1 MCPFAARTICRAGLA
16 LAVALIAAGCGGK
29 SPAPPPAPSTPG
41 PSVPGATIVTG
52 TERLWWSQGGD
63 SSRMSFRAYVDG
75 TAVRLDRVNC
85 APATPDAECAAP
97 LPRLTD
103 GVHTIE
109 VAAVYDGTDAESA
122 RSETITVQ
130 KVTARAAASA
140 TALPDAATGRS
151 GQQGPGAVALDV
163 GFGLTADVV
172 ARDVRMPAQLGPL
185 PDGRVF
191 VVEYGGR
198 VSVVYPGDPGRMSVA
213 LEAADLRHPSPAG
226 ALALAVD
233 PDFSAT
239 RHAFVAYTYVDG
251 AGRPRARIL
260 RLREVGDR
268 LGEPS
273 AIFDAALS
281 PETSAAGDA
290 ATVAERALAE
300 GPRLAF
306 GPDRLLYAAL
316 PAGLGFDGHPAAS
329 RPVPAVVRLTA
340 EGRTPADGAMTGVNA
355 HPLAFGWHPSTRELL
370 GLLLDG
376 PSGALVQSL
385 DGARGRAGESKARF
399 RAEHDG
405 VTRLLRFDTL
415 AANGALDLA
424 SLAAGAMRALPAGV
438 VRLGVPV
445 DLDGLVP
452 GLSGWL
458 HDLVSRDGVVYAAI
472 SDDPTSRGSG
482 GTTGVIVRLRR

>member
-1 MCPFAARTICRAGLA
+1 MTPSDQIRGLYAVTPETEDSARLAAQVRAALEGGTRVVQYRDKSTDHALRRYQASALHALCCAHGAALIINDDVELAMEIDAHGVHLGREDGSIAAARARMGPQK
-16 LAVALIAAGCGGK
+16 LI
-29 SPAPPPAPSTPG
+29 
-41 PSVPGATIVTG
+41 GATCY
-52 TERLWWSQGGD
+52 RN
-63 SSRMSFRAYVDG
+63 
-75 TAVRLDRVNC
+75 LDN
-85 APATPDAECAAP
+85 
-97 LPRLTD
+97 
-103 GVHTIE
+103 
-109 VAAVYDGTDAESA
+109 
-122 RSETITVQ
+122 
-130 KVTARAAASA
+130 
-140 TALPDAATGRS
+140 
-151 GQQGPGAVALDV
+151 
-163 GFGLTADVV
+163 
-172 ARDVRMPAQLGPL
+172 
-185 PDGRVF
+185 
-191 VVEYGGR
+191 
-198 VSVVYPGDPGRMSVA
+198 
-213 LEAADLRHPSPAG
+213 
-226 ALALAVD
+226 
-233 PDFSAT
+233 
-239 RHAFVAYTYVDG
+239 
-251 AGRPRARIL
+251 
-260 RLREVGDR
+260 
-268 LGEPS
+268 
-273 AIFDAALS
+273 
-281 PETSAAGDA
+281 
-290 ATVAERALAE
+290 AERALAE

-376 PSGALVQSL
+376 PAGALVQSL

-458 HDLVSRDGVVYAAI
+458 HDLVSRDGVVYAAM